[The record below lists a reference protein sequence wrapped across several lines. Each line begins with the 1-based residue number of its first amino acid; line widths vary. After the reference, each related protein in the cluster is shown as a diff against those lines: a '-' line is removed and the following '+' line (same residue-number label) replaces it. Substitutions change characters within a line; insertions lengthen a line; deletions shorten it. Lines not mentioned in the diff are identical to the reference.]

1 MNKVCM
7 KNVTHFAHDPK
18 GGEEEEIIHF
28 GFKKALRFLL
38 PRAGLKSSLIVLTK
52 GSIAVM
58 DYVWVQSRPMATKF
72 Q

>member
-1 MNKVCM
+1 MNKVSM
-7 KNVTHFAHDPK
+7 KNVTHFVHDPK
-18 GGEEEEIIHF
+18 GAEEEIIHF

-58 DYVWVQSRPMATKF
+58 DYVWVQSRPMPTKF